1 MTLTNVT
8 ILSNLTLFAA
18 LVVILTLIMI
28 KAAEQVAYPLTGYF
42 SSLVSDYLEAN
53 QKLAPFY
60 THQPNMDG
68 IKAAMAARDSF
79 NTPRISLANALNKQY
94 ESIKASELVTANIQ
108 SLVNS
113 KTYTVTTAHQ
123 PNLFTGPLYFIYKI
137 AHTIALSRSLEKQIP
152 GAKFVPVYYMGSED
166 ADLEELGFVTIGGQ
180 KLVWETKQTGAVGR
194 MLVDAELLSLIKLM
208 EGQIGVSVHG
218 TAWVNLL
225 KQSFTIGKTIAQAT
239 LEIVHHLFG
248 AYGLVVVQPDSPELK
263 CLFTSVI
270 EKELT
275 TGFSNKAVQQTIKN
289 LSVHYKVQAAGRAI
303 NLFYLQGNKR
313 ERIVQTDAGYEVTA
327 LGLSFT
333 KDQILTDVQNNPANY
348 SPNVIL
354 RGVFQETILPN
365 IAFIGGGGELAYWLE
380 LKQVFADAAVPFP
393 VLLLRNSF
401 LLVPAKQALQL
412 QKMHINTINLFKGRP
427 QVIIDSFVKANSVH
441 HLQINGQMAAIE
453 AQYTLIK
460 EQAAAID
467 PSLVDHIEA
476 LSHKQAQKLLQVQK
490 KMLRAEKRKYEVEQ
504 QQITKIMEQLF
515 PGGSLQERTENIA
528 DWYKIY
534 GTHFVSAIVENSDDF
549 SKGFTLLYL
558 ND

>member
-1 MTLTNVT
+1 MALTNVT
-8 ILSNLTLFAA
+8 NLANLTLFAA

-42 SSLVSDYLEAN
+42 SNLVSDYLEAN
-53 QKLAPFY
+53 QNLASFY
-60 THQPNMDG
+60 THSPNIDG
-68 IKAAMAARDSF
+68 VKAAIVARDSF
-79 NTPRISLANALNKQY
+79 NTPRIALTNALNKQY
-94 ESIKASELVTANIQ
+94 ECIKASELVKANIQ

-166 ADLEELGFVTIGGQ
+166 ADLDELGFVNIGGQ
-180 KLVWETKQTGAVGR
+180 KLVWQTKQTGAVGR
-194 MLVDAELLSLIKLM
+194 MLVDAELLSLIKLI

-218 TAWVNLL
+218 IAWVNLL

-248 AYGLVVVQPDSPELK
+248 DYGLVVVQPDSPELK
-263 CLFTSVI
+263 SLFTSVI

-275 TGFSNKAVQQTIKN
+275 TGFSNNAVQQTIKN

-313 ERIVQTDAGYEVTA
+313 ERIVQTSSGYEVSA
-327 LGLSFT
+327 LGLTFT
-333 KDQILTDVQNNPANY
+333 QEQILADVQNNPANY

-380 LKQVFADAAVPFP
+380 LKQVFAEASVPFP

-441 HLQINGQMAAIE
+441 HLQINTQMAAIE

-467 PSLVDHIEA
+467 ASLVDHIEA
-476 LSHKQAQKLLQVQK
+476 LAHKQAQKLLQVQK
-490 KMLRAEKRKYEVEQ
+490 KMLRAEKRKYEAEQ

>member
-1 MTLTNVT
+1 MALTNVT
-8 ILSNLTLFAA
+8 NLANLTLFAA

-42 SSLVSDYLEAN
+42 SNLVSDYLEAN
-53 QKLAPFY
+53 QKLTPFY
-60 THQPNMDG
+60 THTPDIDG
-68 IKAAMAARDSF
+68 VKAAIAARDSF
-79 NTPRISLANALNKQY
+79 NTPRIALVNALNKQY
-94 ESIKASELVTANIQ
+94 ETVKASDLVTANIQ
-108 SLVNS
+108 SLANS

-137 AHTIALSRSLEKQIP
+137 AHTIALSRSLEKQVP

-166 ADLEELGFVTIGGQ
+166 ADLDELGFVNIGGQ
-180 KLVWETKQTGAVGR
+180 KLVWQTKQTGAVGR
-194 MLVDAELLSLIKLM
+194 MLVDAELLSLVKLI

-218 TAWVNLL
+218 IAWVNLL

-248 AYGLVVVQPDSPELK
+248 DYGLVVVQPDSPELK
-263 CLFTSVI
+263 SLFTGVI

-275 TGFSNKAVQQTIKN
+275 TGFSNNAVQQTIKN

-327 LGLSFT
+327 LGLCFT
-333 KDQILTDVQNNPANY
+333 RDQILADVQNNPANY
-348 SPNVIL
+348 SPNVIF

-365 IAFIGGGGELAYWLE
+365 VAFIGGGGELAYWLE
-380 LKQVFADAAVPFP
+380 LKQFFADAAVPFP

-412 QKMHINTINLFKGRP
+412 QKMHINTVNLFKGRP

-441 HLQINGQMAAIE
+441 HLQINTQMAAIE
-453 AQYTLIK
+453 AQYALIK

-467 PSLVDHIEA
+467 ASLVDHIEA

-490 KMLRAEKRKYEVEQ
+490 KMLRAEKRKYEAEQ

>member
-1 MTLTNVT
+1 
-8 ILSNLTLFAA
+8 
-18 LVVILTLIMI
+18 
-28 KAAEQVAYPLTGYF
+28 
-42 SSLVSDYLEAN
+42 
-53 QKLAPFY
+53 LAPFY
-60 THQPNMDG
+60 THQPNLDG
-68 IKAAMAARDSF
+68 IKAAMAERDSF
-79 NTPRISLANALNKQY
+79 NTPRIALVDALNKQY
-94 ESIKASELVTANIQ
+94 EGIKASDAVVHNIQ
-108 SLVNS
+108 LLKDN

-137 AHTIALSRSLEKQIP
+137 AHTIALTRSLEKQLP
-152 GAKFVPVYYMGSED
+152 GAHFVPVYYMGSED
-166 ADLEELGFVTIGGQ
+166 ADLEELGFVNIGGQ
-180 KLVWETKQTGAVGR
+180 KLVWQTMQTGAVGR
-194 MLVDAELLSLIKLM
+194 MRVDTELLSLLKLI

-218 TAWVNLL
+218 TAWVSLL
-225 KQSFTIGKTIAQAT
+225 KKSFTIGKTIAQAT
-239 LEIVHHLFG
+239 LDIVNHLFG
-248 AYGLVVVQPDSPELK
+248 DYGLVVVQPDSQALK
-263 CLFTSVI
+263 SLFTSVI

-275 TGFSNKAVQQTIKN
+275 TNFSNKAVQETIKN

-303 NLFYLQGNKR
+303 NLFYLQADKR

-327 LGLSFT
+327 LGLTFT
-333 KDQILTDVQNNPANY
+333 KEQILADVQNNPANY

-401 LLVPAKQALQL
+401 LLVPAKEAQQL

-441 HLQINGQMAAIE
+441 HLQINTQMAAIE
-453 AQYTLIK
+453 AQYALIK
-460 EQAAAID
+460 EQAAGID
-467 PSLVDHIEA
+467 VSLVDHIEA

-504 QQITKIMEQLF
+504 QQITRIMEQLF

-534 GTHFVSAIVENSDDF
+534 GTHFVRAIVENSDDF

>member
-1 MTLTNVT
+1 MALTNVT
-8 ILSNLTLFAA
+8 NLANLTLFAA

-42 SSLVSDYLEAN
+42 SNLVSDYLEAN
-53 QKLAPFY
+53 QKLTPFY
-60 THQPNMDG
+60 THTPDIDG
-68 IKAAMAARDSF
+68 VKAAIAARDSF
-79 NTPRISLANALNKQY
+79 NTPRIALVNALNKQY
-94 ESIKASELVTANIQ
+94 ETVKATDLVTANIQ
-108 SLVNS
+108 SLANS

-137 AHTIALSRSLEKQIP
+137 AHTIALSRSLEKQVP

-166 ADLEELGFVTIGGQ
+166 ADLDELGFVNIGGQ
-180 KLVWETKQTGAVGR
+180 KLVWQTKQTGAVGR
-194 MLVDAELLSLIKLM
+194 MLVDVELLSLIKLI

-218 TAWVNLL
+218 ITWVNLL

-248 AYGLVVVQPDSPELK
+248 DYGLVVVQPDSPELK
-263 CLFTSVI
+263 SLFTGVI

-275 TGFSNKAVQQTIKN
+275 TGFSNNAVQQTIKN

-327 LGLSFT
+327 LGLCFT
-333 KDQILTDVQNNPANY
+333 RDQILADVQNNPANY
-348 SPNVIL
+348 SPNVIF

-365 IAFIGGGGELAYWLE
+365 VAFIGGGGELAYWLE
-380 LKQVFADAAVPFP
+380 LKQFFADAEVPFP

-412 QKMHINTINLFKGRP
+412 QKMHINTVNLFKGRP

-441 HLQINGQMAAIE
+441 HLQINTQMAAIE
-453 AQYTLIK
+453 AQYALIK

-467 PSLVDHIEA
+467 ASLVDHIEA

-490 KMLRAEKRKYEVEQ
+490 KMLRAEKRKYEAEQ

>member
-1 MTLTNVT
+1 M
-8 ILSNLTLFAA
+8 NLPLFAA

-60 THQPNMDG
+60 THQPNIDG

-79 NTPRISLANALNKQY
+79 NTPRVALVDALNKQY
-94 ESIKASELVTANIQ
+94 DNIKASELVTANIQ
-108 SLVNS
+108 SLVNN

-123 PNLFTGPLYFIYKI
+123 PNIFTGPLYFIYKI
-137 AHTIALSRSLEKQIP
+137 AHTIALSRSLEKQFP
-152 GAKFVPVYYMGSED
+152 GSHFVPVYYMGSED

-180 KLVWETKQTGAVGR
+180 KLVWQTEQTGAVGR
-194 MLVDAELLSLIKLM
+194 MQVDADLLALIKQV

-218 TAWVNLL
+218 AAWVSIL
-225 KQSFTIGKTIAQAT
+225 KNTFTLGKTIAQAT
-239 LEIVHHLFG
+239 FEIVDHLFG
-248 AYGLVVVQPDSPELK
+248 EYGLVVILPDSDNLK
-263 CLFTSVI
+263 SLFTTVI

-275 TGFSNKAVQQTIKN
+275 TGFSNKAVQQSIQQ
-289 LSVHYKVQAAGRAI
+289 LSVHYKVQAAGREI
-303 NLFYLQGNKR
+303 NLFYLQDNKR
-313 ERIVQTDAGYEVTA
+313 ERIVQTSNGFEVAA
-327 LGLSFT
+327 LGLQFT
-333 KDQILTDVQNNPANY
+333 TEQILEDVTNNPSCY

-380 LKQVFADAAVPFP
+380 LKQVFAEAAVPYP

-401 LLVPAKQALQL
+401 LLVPAKHAQQL
-412 QKMHINTINLFKGRP
+412 QKLQISTIDLFKGL
-427 QVIIDSFVKANSVH
+427 QVMIEGFVKAHTTNQ
-441 HLQINGQMAAIE
+441 LQIDTQIAAID

-460 EQAAAID
+460 EQAGRID
-467 PSLVDHIEA
+467 ASLVQHIEA
-476 LSHKQAQKLLQVQK
+476 LAHQQAQKLLQVQK
-490 KMLRAEKRKYEVEQ
+490 KMLRSEKRKFAIEQ
-504 QQITKIMEQLF
+504 QQITKIMDQLF
-515 PGGSLQERTENIA
+515 PGGSLQERVENIA

-534 GTHFVSAIVENSDDF
+534 GTNFVRAIVENSDDF

-558 ND
+558 KD

>member
-1 MTLTNVT
+1 MALTNVT
-8 ILSNLTLFAA
+8 ILANLTLFAA

-42 SSLVSDYLEAN
+42 SKLVSDYLEAN
-53 QKLAPFY
+53 QNIAPFY
-60 THQPNMDG
+60 THPPNLEG
-68 IKAAMAARDSF
+68 IKEAIAARNNF
-79 NTPRISLANALNKQY
+79 NTPRAALVDALTLQYQSISLT
-94 ESIKASELVTANIQ
+94 ELVKANIA
-108 SLVNS
+108 SLGLAN
-113 KTYTVTTAHQ
+113 TYTITTAHQ
-123 PNLFTGPLYFIYKI
+123 PNLLTGPLYFIYKI
-137 AHTIALSRSLEKQIP
+137 AHTVALAKSLQKQIP
-152 GAKFVPVYYMGSED
+152 EANFVPVYYMGSED
-166 ADLEELGFVTIGGQ
+166 ADLDELGFINVGGQ
-180 KLVWETKQTGAVGR
+180 KLVWETNQKGAVGR
-194 MLVDAELLSLIKLM
+194 MLVDAKLIALIKQV
-208 EGQIGVSVHG
+208 EGQIGVSSQG
-218 TAWVNLL
+218 ASWVSIL
-225 KQSFTIGKTIAQAT
+225 KETFTVGKTIAQAT
-239 LEIVHHLFG
+239 LEIVNHLFG
-248 AYGLVVVQPDSPELK
+248 EYGVVIVQPDSEALK
-263 CLFTSVI
+263 SLFTSVI

-275 TGFSNKAVQQTIKN
+275 TRFSNKAVKQTIKN
-289 LSVHYKVQAAGRAI
+289 LSVHYKVQAAGRVI
-303 NLFYLQGNKR
+303 NLFYLQNDSR
-313 ERIVQTDAGYEVTA
+313 ERIVKTNTGYEVTS
-327 LGLSFT
+327 LGLGFT
-333 KDQILTDVQNNPANY
+333 KDEIIADVHNNSANY

-380 LKQVFADAAVPFP
+380 LKQVFAEAEVPFP

-441 HLQINGQMAAIE
+441 HLQINAQIAAIE
-453 AQYTLIK
+453 AQYANIK

-467 PSLVDHIEA
+467 ASLVDHIEA

-534 GTHFVSAIVENSDDF
+534 GTHFVRAIIENSDDF

>member
-1 MTLTNVT
+1 MALTNVT

-42 SSLVSDYLEAN
+42 SNLVSDYLEAN
-53 QKLAPFY
+53 QILAPFY
-60 THQPNMDG
+60 THQPNLDG
-68 IKAAMAARDSF
+68 IKAAMAERDSF
-79 NTPRISLANALNKQY
+79 NTPRIALVDALNKQY
-94 ESIKASELVTANIQ
+94 EGIKASDAVVHNIQ
-108 SLVNS
+108 LLKDN

-137 AHTIALSRSLEKQIP
+137 AHTIALTRSLEKQLP
-152 GAKFVPVYYMGSED
+152 GAHFVPVYYMGSED
-166 ADLEELGFVTIGGQ
+166 ADLEELGFVNIGGQ
-180 KLVWETKQTGAVGR
+180 KLVWQTMQTGAVGR
-194 MLVDAELLSLIKLM
+194 MRVDTELLSLLKLI

-218 TAWVNLL
+218 TAWVSLL
-225 KQSFTIGKTIAQAT
+225 KKSFTIGKTIAQAT
-239 LEIVHHLFG
+239 LDIVNHLFG
-248 AYGLVVVQPDSPELK
+248 DYGLVVVQPDSQALK
-263 CLFTSVI
+263 SLFTSVI

-275 TGFSNKAVQQTIKN
+275 TNFSNKAVQETIKN

-303 NLFYLQGNKR
+303 NLFYLQANKR

-327 LGLSFT
+327 LGLTFT
-333 KDQILTDVQNNPANY
+333 KEQILADVQNNPSNY

-401 LLVPAKQALQL
+401 LLVPAKVAQQL

-441 HLQINGQMAAIE
+441 HLQINTQMAAIE
-453 AQYTLIK
+453 AQYALIK
-460 EQAAAID
+460 EQAAGID
-467 PSLVDHIEA
+467 VSLVDHIEA
-476 LSHKQAQKLLQVQK
+476 LSHKQAQKLLKVQK

-504 QQITKIMEQLF
+504 QQITRIMEQLF

-534 GTHFVSAIVENSDDF
+534 GTHFVRAIVENSDDF

>member
-1 MTLTNVT
+1 MALTNVT
-8 ILSNLTLFAA
+8 NLANLTLFAA

-28 KAAEQVAYPLTGYF
+28 KATEQVAYSLTGYF

-53 QKLAPFY
+53 QKLTPFY
-60 THQPNMDG
+60 THIPDIG
-68 IKAAMAARDSF
+68 GVKAAMAARDSF
-79 NTPRISLANALNKQY
+79 NTPRTALVNALNKQY
-94 ESIKASELVTANIQ
+94 ETVKALDLVTANIQ
-108 SLVNS
+108 SLANS

-166 ADLEELGFVTIGGQ
+166 ADLDELGFVNIGGQ
-180 KLVWETKQTGAVGR
+180 KLVWQTKQTGAVGR
-194 MLVDAELLSLIKLM
+194 MLVDAELLSLIKLI

-218 TAWVNLL
+218 IAWVNLL
-225 KQSFTIGKTIAQAT
+225 KQTFTIGKTIAQAT

-248 AYGLVVVQPDSPELK
+248 AYGLVVVQPDSPDLK
-263 CLFTSVI
+263 SLFTSVVK
-270 EKELT
+270 KELI
-275 TGFSNKAVQQTIKN
+275 TGFSNNAVQQTIKK

-313 ERIVQTDAGYEVTA
+313 ERIIQTDTGYEVTA

-333 KDQILTDVQNNPANY
+333 KDQILADVQNNPANY

-365 IAFIGGGGELAYWLE
+365 VAFIGGGGELAYWLE
-380 LKQVFADAAVPFP
+380 LKQVFADAVVPYP

-401 LLVPAKQALQL
+401 LLVPAKQAQQL
-412 QKMHINTINLFKGRP
+412 QKMHINTVNLFKGRP

-441 HLQINGQMAAIE
+441 HLQINTQMAAIE
-453 AQYTLIK
+453 AQYALIK

-467 PSLVDHIEA
+467 SSLVDHIEA

-490 KMLRAEKRKYEVEQ
+490 KMLRAEKRKYEAEQ

-549 SKGFTLLYL
+549 SKGFTLL
-558 ND
+558 

>member
-1 MTLTNVT
+1 MALTNVT
-8 ILSNLTLFAA
+8 NLANLTLFAA
-18 LVVILTLIMI
+18 LVVILTQIMI

-42 SSLVSDYLEAN
+42 SNLVSDYLEAN
-53 QKLAPFY
+53 QKLTPFY
-60 THQPNMDG
+60 THTPDIDG
-68 IKAAMAARDSF
+68 VKAAIAARDSF
-79 NTPRISLANALNKQY
+79 NTPRIALVNALNNQY
-94 ESIKASELVTANIQ
+94 ETVKASDLATANIQ
-108 SLVNS
+108 SLANS
-113 KTYTVTTAHQ
+113 NTYTVTTAHQ
-123 PNLFTGPLYFIYKI
+123 PILFTGPLYFIYKI
-137 AHTIALSRSLEKQIP
+137 AHTIALSRSLEKQVP
-152 GAKFVPVYYMGSED
+152 GANFVPVYYMGSED
-166 ADLEELGFVTIGGQ
+166 ADLDELGFVNIGGQ
-180 KLVWETKQTGAVGR
+180 KLVWQTKQTGAVGR
-194 MLVDAELLSLIKLM
+194 MLVDVELLSRIKLI

-218 TAWVNLL
+218 ITWVNLL

-239 LEIVHHLFG
+239 FEIVDHLFG

-263 CLFTSVI
+263 SLFTGVI

-275 TGFSNKAVQQTIKN
+275 TGFSNNAVQQTIKN

-333 KDQILTDVQNNPANY
+333 RDQILADVQNNPANY

-365 IAFIGGGGELAYWLE
+365 VAFIGGGGELAYWLE

-412 QKMHINTINLFKGRP
+412 QKMHINTVNLFKGRP

-441 HLQINGQMAAIE
+441 HLQINTQMAAIE
-453 AQYTLIK
+453 AQYALIK

-467 PSLVDHIEA
+467 ASLVDHIEA

-490 KMLRAEKRKYEVEQ
+490 KMLRAEKRKYEAEQ

-515 PGGSLQERTENIA
+515 PGDSLQERTENVA

>member
-1 MTLTNVT
+1 
-8 ILSNLTLFAA
+8 
-18 LVVILTLIMI
+18 
-28 KAAEQVAYPLTGYF
+28 
-42 SSLVSDYLEAN
+42 
-53 QKLAPFY
+53 
-60 THQPNMDG
+60 
-68 IKAAMAARDSF
+68 MAARDSF
-79 NTPRISLANALNKQY
+79 NTPRLALVDALNKQY
-94 ESIKASELVTANIQ
+94 EGIKALEAVVHNIQ
-108 SLVNS
+108 LLKDN

-137 AHTIALSRSLEKQIP
+137 AHTIALSRSLNKQLP
-152 GAKFVPVYYMGSED
+152 GAHFVPVYYMGSED

-180 KLVWETKQTGAVGR
+180 KLVWQTKQTGAVGR
-194 MLVDAELLSLIKLM
+194 MIVDAELLSLLKLI

-218 TAWVNLL
+218 TAWVSLL
-225 KQSFTIGKTIAQAT
+225 KKSFTIGKTIAQAT
-239 LEIVHHLFG
+239 LDIVNHLFG
-248 AYGLVVVQPDSPELK
+248 DYGLVVVQPDSQALK
-263 CLFTSVI
+263 SLFTSVI

-275 TGFSNKAVQQTIKN
+275 TNFSNKAVQETIKN

-303 NLFYLQGNKR
+303 NLFYLQADKR

-327 LGLSFT
+327 LGLTFT
-333 KDQILTDVQNNPANY
+333 KEQILADVQNNPANY

-401 LLVPAKQALQL
+401 LLVPAKEAQQL

-441 HLQINGQMAAIE
+441 HLQINTQMAAIE
-453 AQYTLIK
+453 AQYALIK
-460 EQAAAID
+460 EQAAGID
-467 PSLVDHIEA
+467 VSLVDHIEA

-534 GTHFVSAIVENSDDF
+534 GTHFVRAIVENSDDF

>member
-1 MTLTNVT
+1 MALTNVT
-8 ILSNLTLFAA
+8 NLANLTLFAA

-42 SSLVSDYLEAN
+42 SNLVSDYLEAN
-53 QKLAPFY
+53 QKLTPFY
-60 THQPNMDG
+60 THTPDIDG
-68 IKAAMAARDSF
+68 VKAAIAARDSF
-79 NTPRISLANALNKQY
+79 NTPRIALVNALNKQY
-94 ESIKASELVTANIQ
+94 ETVKATDLVTANIQ
-108 SLVNS
+108 SLANS

-137 AHTIALSRSLEKQIP
+137 AHTIALSRSLEKQVP

-166 ADLEELGFVTIGGQ
+166 ADLDELGFVNIGGQ
-180 KLVWETKQTGAVGR
+180 KLVWQTKQTGAVGR
-194 MLVDAELLSLIKLM
+194 MLVDAELLSLIKLI

-218 TAWVNLL
+218 VAWVDLL
-225 KQSFTIGKTIAQAT
+225 KQTFTIGKTIAQAT

-248 AYGLVVVQPDSPELK
+248 DYGLVVVQPDSPDLK
-263 CLFTSVI
+263 SLFTSVI

-275 TGFSNKAVQQTIKN
+275 TGFSNNAVQQTIKN

-333 KDQILTDVQNNPANY
+333 RDQILADVKNNPANY

-380 LKQVFADAAVPFP
+380 LKEVFADAAVPFP

-412 QKMHINTINLFKGRP
+412 QKMHINTVNLFKGRP

-441 HLQINGQMAAIE
+441 HLQINTQIAAIE
-453 AQYTLIK
+453 AQYALIK

-467 PSLVDHIEA
+467 ASLVDHIEA

-490 KMLRAEKRKYEVEQ
+490 KMLRAEKRKYEAEQ

-534 GTHFVSAIVENSDDF
+534 GNHFVSAIVENSDDF

>member
-1 MTLTNVT
+1 MALTNVT
-8 ILSNLTLFAA
+8 NLANLTLFAS

-42 SSLVSDYLEAN
+42 SNLVSDYLEAN
-53 QKLAPFY
+53 QKLTPFY
-60 THQPNMDG
+60 THTPDIDG
-68 IKAAMAARDSF
+68 VKAAIAARDSF
-79 NTPRISLANALNKQY
+79 NTPRIALVNALNKQY
-94 ESIKASELVTANIQ
+94 ETVKASDLVTANIQ
-108 SLVNS
+108 SLANS
-113 KTYTVTTAHQ
+113 KNYTVTTAHQ

-137 AHTIALSRSLEKQIP
+137 AHTIALSRSLEKQVP

-166 ADLEELGFVTIGGQ
+166 ADLDELGFVNIGGQ
-180 KLVWETKQTGAVGR
+180 KLVWQTKQTGAVGR
-194 MLVDAELLSLIKLM
+194 MLVDVELLSLIKLI

-218 TAWVNLL
+218 ITWVNLL

-239 LEIVHHLFG
+239 FEIVDHLFG
-248 AYGLVVVQPDSPELK
+248 AYGLVVVQPDSQALK
-263 CLFTSVI
+263 SLFTGVI

-275 TGFSNKAVQQTIKN
+275 TGFSNNAVQQTIKN

-333 KDQILTDVQNNPANY
+333 KDQILTDVKNNPVNY

-365 IAFIGGGGELAYWLE
+365 VAFIGGGGELAYWLE
-380 LKQVFADAAVPFP
+380 LKQVFADATVPFP

-401 LLVPAKQALQL
+401 LLVPAKEAQQL

-441 HLQINGQMAAIE
+441 HLQINTQIAAIE
-453 AQYTLIK
+453 AQYALIK

-467 PSLVDHIEA
+467 VSLVDHIEA
-476 LSHKQAQKLLQVQK
+476 LTHKQAQKLLQVQK
-490 KMLRAEKRKYEVEQ
+490 KMLRAEKRKYEAEQ

-549 SKGFTLLYL
+549 SKGFTILYL

>member
-1 MTLTNVT
+1 MALTNVT
-8 ILSNLTLFAA
+8 NLANLTLFAS

-42 SSLVSDYLEAN
+42 SNLVSDYLEAN
-53 QKLAPFY
+53 QKLTPFY
-60 THQPNMDG
+60 THTPDIDG
-68 IKAAMAARDSF
+68 VKAAIAARDSF
-79 NTPRISLANALNKQY
+79 NTPRIALVNALNKQY
-94 ESIKASELVTANIQ
+94 ETVKASDLVTANIQ
-108 SLVNS
+108 SLANS
-113 KTYTVTTAHQ
+113 KNYTVTTAHQ

-137 AHTIALSRSLEKQIP
+137 AHTIALSRSLEKQVP

-166 ADLEELGFVTIGGQ
+166 ADLDELGFVNIGGQ
-180 KLVWETKQTGAVGR
+180 KLVWQTKQTGAVGR
-194 MLVDAELLSLIKLM
+194 MLVDVELLSLIKLI

-218 TAWVNLL
+218 ITWVNLL

-239 LEIVHHLFG
+239 FEIVDHLFG
-248 AYGLVVVQPDSPELK
+248 AYGLVIVQPDSPELK
-263 CLFTSVI
+263 SLFTSVI

-275 TGFSNKAVQQTIKN
+275 TGFSNNAVQQTIKN

-333 KDQILTDVQNNPANY
+333 KDQILTDVKNNPVNY

-365 IAFIGGGGELAYWLE
+365 VAFIGGGGELAYWLE
-380 LKQVFADAAVPFP
+380 LKEVFADAAVPFP

-412 QKMHINTINLFKGRP
+412 QKMHINTVNLFKGRP

-441 HLQINGQMAAIE
+441 HLQINTQIAAIE
-453 AQYTLIK
+453 AQYALIK

-467 PSLVDHIEA
+467 VSLVDHIEA
-476 LSHKQAQKLLQVQK
+476 LTHKQAQKLLQVQK
-490 KMLRAEKRKYEVEQ
+490 KMLRAEKRKYEAEQ

>member
-1 MTLTNVT
+1 
-8 ILSNLTLFAA
+8 
-18 LVVILTLIMI
+18 
-28 KAAEQVAYPLTGYF
+28 
-42 SSLVSDYLEAN
+42 
-53 QKLAPFY
+53 
-60 THQPNMDG
+60 
-68 IKAAMAARDSF
+68 
-79 NTPRISLANALNKQY
+79 
-94 ESIKASELVTANIQ
+94 
-108 SLVNS
+108 
-113 KTYTVTTAHQ
+113 
-123 PNLFTGPLYFIYKI
+123 
-137 AHTIALSRSLEKQIP
+137 
-152 GAKFVPVYYMGSED
+152 MGSED
-166 ADLEELGFVTIGGQ
+166 ADLDELGFVNIGGQ
-180 KLVWETKQTGAVGR
+180 KLVWQTKQTGAVGR
-194 MLVDAELLSLIKLM
+194 MLVDVELLSLIKLI

-218 TAWVNLL
+218 ITWVNLL

-248 AYGLVVVQPDSPELK
+248 DYGLVVVQPDSPELK
-263 CLFTSVI
+263 SLFTGVI

-275 TGFSNKAVQQTIKN
+275 TGFSNNAVQQTIKN

-327 LGLSFT
+327 LGLCFT
-333 KDQILTDVQNNPANY
+333 RDQILADVQNNPANY

-401 LLVPAKQALQL
+401 LLVPAKRALQL
-412 QKMHINTINLFKGRP
+412 QKMHINTVNLFKGRP

-441 HLQINGQMAAIE
+441 HLQINTQMAAIE

-467 PSLVDHIEA
+467 ASLVDHIEA

-490 KMLRAEKRKYEVEQ
+490 KMLRAEKRKYEAEQ

>member
-1 MTLTNVT
+1 MALTNVT
-8 ILSNLTLFAA
+8 NLANLTLFAA

-42 SSLVSDYLEAN
+42 SNLVSDYLEAN
-53 QKLAPFY
+53 QKLTPFY
-60 THQPNMDG
+60 THTPDIDG
-68 IKAAMAARDSF
+68 VKAAIAARDSF
-79 NTPRISLANALNKQY
+79 NTPRIALVNALNKQY
-94 ESIKASELVTANIQ
+94 ETVKATDLVTANIQ
-108 SLVNS
+108 SLANS

-137 AHTIALSRSLEKQIP
+137 AHTIALSRSLEKQVP

-166 ADLEELGFVTIGGQ
+166 ADLDELGFVNIGGQ
-180 KLVWETKQTGAVGR
+180 KLVWQTKQTGAVGR
-194 MLVDAELLSLIKLM
+194 MLVDVELLSLIKLI

-218 TAWVNLL
+218 ITWVNLL

-248 AYGLVVVQPDSPELK
+248 DYGLVVVQPDSPELK
-263 CLFTSVI
+263 SLFTGVI

-275 TGFSNKAVQQTIKN
+275 TGFSNNAVQQTIKN

-327 LGLSFT
+327 LGLCFT
-333 KDQILTDVQNNPANY
+333 RDQILADVQNNPANY
-348 SPNVIL
+348 SPNVIF

-365 IAFIGGGGELAYWLE
+365 VAFIGGGGELAYWLE
-380 LKQVFADAAVPFP
+380 LKQFFADAAVPFP

-412 QKMHINTINLFKGRP
+412 QKMHINTVNLFKGRP

-441 HLQINGQMAAIE
+441 HLQINTQMAAIE
-453 AQYTLIK
+453 AQYELIK

-467 PSLVDHIEA
+467 ASLVDHIEA

-490 KMLRAEKRKYEVEQ
+490 KMLRAEKRKYEAEQ